1 MGLISSGACVK
12 GAYMGL
18 LQQKRG
24 LVLGV
29 ANERSLACAIARAAR
44 AEGAELVITYQ
55 SDRFARFVAPIAESL
70 RCRAIACDLG
80 VDQQIEALVQALKA
94 EWDSIDFV
102 VHAVAFADAQE
113 MQGGLLKVSRSGFC
127 QSLDA
132 SVYSLIAITRAL
144 EPLLNGAAAPSILT
158 LSHEGSR
165 RAVPGYSTMG
175 VAKAALESTVRYL
188 AAELGPRGIRVNAL
202 SPGPVKTL
210 SAAAI
215 RGLRTMLK
223 HVAEQAPLRRNIDG
237 EDVGR
242 AALYLLSDLGRATTG
257 EVIRVDNGYHLIG
270 APSLTEEA

>member
-1 MGLISSGACVK
+1 M
-12 GAYMGL
+12 
-18 LQQKRG
+18 
-24 LVLGV
+24 
-29 ANERSLACAIARAAR
+29 
-44 AEGAELVITYQ
+44 
-55 SDRFARFVAPIAESL
+55 
-70 RCRAIACDLG
+70 
-80 VDQQIEALVQALKA
+80 
-94 EWDSIDFV
+94 
-102 VHAVAFADAQE
+102 
-113 MQGGLLKVSRSGFC
+113 
-127 QSLDA
+127 
-132 SVYSLIAITRAL
+132 
-144 EPLLNGAAAPSILT
+144 
-158 LSHEGSR
+158 
-165 RAVPGYSTMG
+165 
-175 VAKAALESTVRYL
+175 AKAALESTVRYL